1 MNSAGDQQLKKEQEQ
16 MEITVHA
23 APVEQ
28 EAQQPVTAQP
38 IQLQAAPVEEQREQE
53 ENAALAAQV
62 QRQLPAA
69 HAAAAA
75 PGAPVQEEVPAK
87 QSFKERR
94 REKKHAEMA
103 KKVCPVGTAAT
114 YDIHTG
120 IQRSIQGKENA
131 LAPHKALAAQ
141 QGVDDRVL
149 RIFAPGYQLNKKG
162 RPASPEDAAAKQ
174 QADAF
179 IQDYCSKDLQRRR
192 PHLQRMVD
200 DLLAIQF
207 SPEMFSQ
214 RNLRKNAA
222 QLKELG
228 DQMTYI
234 DNVMK
239 DPVNKPFFDQMD
251 PVRRERLKAATD
263 TVYGPFV
270 KALLA
275 GCQKNG
281 VAANSGEYYDKDYMS
296 IIDMGRTSQDARVQA
311 LRDGIGQLRTQETA
325 IAARQAVRVQN
336 AAQDHARTMEERFQ
350 VLDQLKKDNRV
361 KNMAE
366 GVDPTFLTRSVMLL
380 EPGEEHYEENRER
393 VVTCLEI
400 GDGLKTK
407 QVSPELYQKAR
418 DMLAPRVQRVL
429 DCDVEY
435 FAQLSDEAL
444 LLQSPQLNELFR
456 DNMFV
461 SDMLKLRHPSHEWH
475 RQTGEY
481 MTLEDELVGQ
491 RGVEYSYKLN
501 MLRGLAERARG
512 LALLRQ
518 AEAGS
523 LSRDYL
529 TRPEQVKVGD
539 GSITDF
545 AASRIKTGDTQI
557 ATARA
562 SRQAMTDLNSPQF
575 RQWLEERIFNA
586 ANQMVA
592 YDSKFDAVI
601 QELDEQA
608 TPELQEAVNGVSR
621 RAYRSL
627 AHSPAELAA
636 MGRPENIGEAI
647 FRAFSNM
654 AAMDA
659 TQTLLTPQQFRQMV
673 LDLGAGG
680 NLTYDTATQAQ
691 REAAVAQNNRGLA
704 VFKQVARAQYDMI
717 ERKYGDRLDHLTI
730 PELCAHYGDLARDFG
745 YAQAML
751 SMATRH
757 PDFLDPDDPEDQ
769 MLLKRIEYYAIQ
781 GNSAVGLLH
790 GIFGG
795 VISDDSHIAELMQTT
810 LEARENGAAEGKD
823 YLTAN
828 RPDFVRQAIDWDQK
842 VVVNIPKE
850 DVAQA
855 AFTAVQEQGVEAAA
869 QVVTDMLREE
879 GIGEQ
884 VAQQMREEVARA
896 VAENGPMAAM
906 DAAAQAVKRAMW
918 QTRSAGNS
926 PAASGGRPTAPN
938 PPIHPSRPDQ
948 PDQPAT

>member
-1 MNSAGDQQLKKEQEQ
+1 MNSAGEQQLKKEQEQ
-16 MEITVHA
+16 VEITVHA
-23 APVEQ
+23 APGQQ
-28 EAQQPVTAQP
+28 ETQQQPVNAQP
-38 IQLQAAPVEEQREQE
+38 VQAQAAPVQVQQEQQA
-53 ENAALAAQV
+53 NAALAAQV
-62 QRQLPAA
+62 QQQVPTA
-69 HAAAAA
+69 HAAAAV
-75 PGAPVQEEVPAK
+75 PGAPVQVEVPAK

-103 KKVCPVGTAAT
+103 RKACPVGTVDT
-114 YDIHTG
+114 YHIHTA
-120 IQRSIQGKENA
+120 IQRSIEGQDNAYAAHQA
-131 LAPHKALAAQ
+131 LATR

-149 RIFAPGYQLNKKG
+149 KVFSPGYQLNKKG
-162 RPASPEDAAAKQ
+162 QPATPEDASAKQ
-174 QADAF
+174 QADTF
-179 IQDYCSKDLQRRR
+179 MEDYCSKDLQRRR

-200 DLLAIQF
+200 ELLSIRF

-228 DQMTYI
+228 DKMTYI
-234 DNVMK
+234 DNVMR
-239 DPVNKPFFDQMD
+239 DPINKPFFDQLD
-251 PVRRERLKAATD
+251 PVRKERLQAAND

-281 VAANSGEYYDKDYMS
+281 VAANSGEYYNKDYLS
-296 IIDMGRTSQDARVQA
+296 IIDMGRTSYDDRVKA
-311 LRDGIGQLRTQETA
+311 FRDGISQLGAQEDA

-336 AAQDHARTMEERFQ
+336 AAQDYARTIEERSQ

-366 GVDPTFLTRSVMLL
+366 GVDATFLTRSVMLL

-407 QVSPELYQKAR
+407 QVSPTLYQKAR

-475 RQTGEY
+475 HHTDEY

-491 RGVEYSYKLN
+491 RSVEYSYKLN

-518 AEAGS
+518 AEAGP

-529 TRPEQVKVGD
+529 THPEQIKVRD

-545 AASRIKTGDTQI
+545 AASRIKIGDTQI

-575 RQWLEERIFNA
+575 RQWLEERIIKA

-592 YDSKFDAVI
+592 YDSKFDAVL

-608 TPELQEAVNGVSR
+608 TPEIQEAINGVSR

-636 MGRPENIGEAI
+636 MGRPQDIGEAI
-647 FRAFSNM
+647 FRAFSSM

-691 REAAVAQNNRGLA
+691 REAAVARNNRGLA

-730 PELCAHYGDLARDFG
+730 PELCTHYGDLARDFG

-769 MLLKRIEYYAIQ
+769 TLLKRIEYYAIQ

-795 VISDDSHIAELMQTT
+795 MISDDSQIAELMQTT
-810 LEARENGAAEGKD
+810 LMTTENGAAGGKD

-828 RPDFVRQAIDWDQK
+828 HPDFVRQAIDWDQK
-842 VVVNIPKE
+842 VVANVPKE
-850 DVAQA
+850 EVAEA
-855 AFTAVQEQGVEAAA
+855 VFTTVQEEGVEAAA
-869 QVVTDMLREE
+869 RVVIDMLREE
-879 GIGEQ
+879 GIGQQ
-884 VAQQMREEVARA
+884 VARLMRREVTRA
-896 VAENGPMAAM
+896 VAEGGPMAAI
-906 DAAAQAVKRAMW
+906 DAAAQAVKQAIW
-918 QTRSAGNS
+918 QIRS
-926 PAASGGRPTAPN
+926 SGGAAAN
-938 PPIHPSRPDQ
+938 PAEPIPPLTPSPPDQ